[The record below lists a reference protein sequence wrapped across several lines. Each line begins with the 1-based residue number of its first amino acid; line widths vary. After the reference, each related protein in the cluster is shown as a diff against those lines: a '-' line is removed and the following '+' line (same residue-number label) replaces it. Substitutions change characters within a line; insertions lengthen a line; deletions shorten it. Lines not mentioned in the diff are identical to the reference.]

1 MSLHVLIHT
10 RPLSV
15 ACAFSSS
22 SLARGRLIYDFVF
35 HSFVFVPA
43 VLRKEQRKARVL
55 SARPSQEVP
64 FPQQVKQAWG
74 QVNLGSHLG
83 LVSPS

>member
-10 RPLSV
+10 RHLLV

-22 SLARGRLIYDFVF
+22 SLARGRLVYDFVF

-55 SARPSQEVP
+55 STRPHR
-64 FPQQVKQAWG
+64 K
-74 QVNLGSHLG
+74 SHFLNK
-83 LVSPS
+83 